1 MSLHSSDHG
10 YARPRATTVADRC
23 YFKIRLRG
31 QAIGLPVECV
41 KTVFYVDRLTPV
53 PLAPKEVAGLANLRG
68 RIVTVLHLDRCL
80 WLDEAVDPD
89 GDRLAVGV
97 ENDGE
102 DYALLIDGTEDVV
115 TIGDDAHMDCPA
127 HIDPRLRGLLSGCYR
142 TDQNFL
148 SILDV
153 GALLRRVNRS
163 SEQSTGVSG
172 RSISVKGA
180 GR

>member
-1 MSLHSSDHG
+1 MTLHSSDHA
-10 YARPRATTVADRC
+10 YAPQSTSIVPERC

-41 KTVFYVDRLTPV
+41 KTVFHVDRLTPV
-53 PLAPKEVAGLANLRG
+53 PLAPKEVAGLVNLRG

-80 WLDEAVDPD
+80 WLDEAGDMV

-102 DYALLIDGTEDVV
+102 DYALLIDATDDVV

-127 HIDPRLRGLLSGCYR
+127 HIDRRLRDLLSGCYR
-142 TDQNFL
+142 ADRHFL

-163 SEQSTGVSG
+163 SEQSPGASG
-172 RSISVKGA
+172 RNVALKGA